1 MIDIP
6 IGKALEVVSTGNS
19 ISCDGC
25 IFLPTDRKCSQ
36 RELYCNGWFRRDG
49 LNVIFKLVDLPNRD
63 NIKSCYELSQG
74 RENNENDKS
83 KN

>member
-6 IGKALEVVSTGNS
+6 IGKALAAMPAVEHGSCEGCVLNFSSSKCWGLLCNSVSVDKNA
-19 ISCDGC
+19 
-25 IFLPTDRKCSQ
+25 
-36 RELYCNGWFRRDG
+36 
-49 LNVIFKLVDLPNRD
+49 IFKLVDLPDRD